1 MGVNHGVMEEESAP
15 EVLKLDPTVGEA
27 QCKKLQKLREQRDG
41 DACNANLQSIR
52 NAAKV
57 GENLFPH
64 VLVAVKTGCTLG
76 EIMQAMKDEFGTW
89 MAPSG
94 F

>member
-1 MGVNHGVMEEESAP
+1 MESC
-15 EVLKLDPTVGEA
+15 LG
-27 QCKKLQKLREQRDG
+27 
-41 DACNANLQSIR
+41 SIR
-52 NAAKV
+52 KAAEI

-64 VLVAVKTGCTLG
+64 VLVAVKSDCTLG
-76 EIMQAMKDEFGTW
+76 EIISAMKDVFGTW

>member
-1 MGVNHGVMEEESAP
+1 MANESM
-15 EVLKLDPTVGEA
+15 D
-27 QCKKLQKLREQRDG
+27 
-41 DACNANLQSIR
+41 NIR
-52 NAAKV
+52 SAARS

-64 VLVAVKTGCTLG
+64 VIQAIKNDCTLG
-76 EIMQAMKDEFGTW
+76 EIMEAMKDVFGTW